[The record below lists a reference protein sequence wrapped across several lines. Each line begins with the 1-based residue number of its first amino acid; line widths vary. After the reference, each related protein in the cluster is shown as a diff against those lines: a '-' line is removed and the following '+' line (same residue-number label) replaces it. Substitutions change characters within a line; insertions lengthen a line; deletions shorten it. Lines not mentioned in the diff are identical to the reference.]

1 MVVNGQPEEGLTRM
15 KIGLEACRRTGAR
28 PALTQILIAVAQAHG
43 FVSQYE
49 EAFRVLAEAEAFSE
63 TSDERAFAAEGAR
76 VRGMLLLR
84 QAADAASRPRR
95 KPRARTAL
103 WNPPPDPSAMAE
115 AEASMLRAFSIAQ
128 QQGAQSWELRAAT
141 SLATLWKREGKS
153 RDGRELLAGVVGW
166 FTEGADTADVRNAKT
181 LLAELG

>member
-1 MVVNGQPEEGLTRM
+1 
-15 KIGLEACRRTGAR
+15 
-28 PALTQILIAVAQAHG
+28 
-43 FVSQYE
+43 
-49 EAFRVLAEAEAFSE
+49 
-63 TSDERAFAAEGAR
+63 
-76 VRGMLLLR
+76 
-84 QAADAASRPRR
+84 
-95 KPRARTAL
+95 
-103 WNPPPDPSAMAE
+103 MAE